1 MGLRRLRDER
11 FRDGIRDTV
20 EAANGGQDMEMCW
33 ENLFGEKLVRAVR
46 DGLVS
51 ERRIDEAL
59 ARCPDDFSL

>member
-1 MGLRRLRDER
+1 
-11 FRDGIRDTV
+11 
-20 EAANGGQDMEMCW
+20 MEMCW